1 MGKMVVLFTI
11 QDCLPL
17 KVESTHHD
25 QEKFKPSSP
34 PEALLTLLHC
44 LKLLSSFESTR
55 K

>member
-34 PEALLTLLHC
+34 PEALSTLLHC
-44 LKLLSSFESTR
+44 LKLLSSFEST
-55 K
+55 